1 MVTTSIQLILLQ
13 HRSERFIAKDE
24 MIQYTYTK
32 QLTSLDKTLGY
43 PNIVCTGN
51 EHTTGMV
58 VGYNDRCRPLSQWV
72 RKDLPLSVENGTIYI
87 SMLKNYQ
94 RYTFR
99 FIVEIYVNI
108 C

>member
-1 MVTTSIQLILLQ
+1 
-13 HRSERFIAKDE
+13 
-24 MIQYTYTK
+24 MIQYTYSK

-51 EHTTGMV
+51 EHTTGV
-58 VGYNDRCRPLSQWV
+58 VVCYDDRCRPLSQWV
-72 RKDLPLSVENGTIYI
+72 RKDLPLAVENGTIYI